1 MEMLRETFERAWR
14 GVIAPNKYTYNIN
27 TVCPREQ
34 IVDNQLI
41 ERIDISVTNDDGKH
55 ISAMILRQKYSRP
68 KEAVLYFHGN
78 GGTKVEIMGI
88 IPLIVE
94 FGIAV
99 ISFDFVGCGNSDE
112 GYLTYGVN
120 ESLHA
125 EIVLRE
131 VYKYMEVERLI
142 VWGRSMGAVTA
153 ILFAAKNHKIVE
165 KLVLDS
171 PFKSLE
177 LVIRRVIKQETNLPQ
192 PLISL
197 VFYFLK
203 REI

>member
-1 MEMLRETFERAWR
+1 MHE
-14 GVIAPNKYTYNIN
+14 
-27 TVCPREQ
+27 
-34 IVDNQLI
+34 
-41 ERIDISVTNDDGKH
+41 S
-55 ISAMILRQKYSRP
+55 
-68 KEAVLYFHGN
+68 
-78 GGTKVEIMGI
+78 
-88 IPLIVE
+88 
-94 FGIAV
+94 
-99 ISFDFVGCGNSDE
+99 SD
-112 GYLTYGVN
+112 
-120 ESLHA
+120 A

-153 ILFAAKNHKIVE
+153 IMFAAKNYKIVE

-171 PFKSLE
+171 PFRSLE

-203 REI
+203 KEI